1 LEVSKKVLTLLNI
14 VEPQKAYP
22 KTRLPAEGSDY
33 FPVAIQR
40 TSIHV
45 VHVLT
50 SCSGFCQQA
59 NANEVPTMYNEKAI
73 VEDPA
78 RSSKF
83 EQVGKTYILLVKC
96 TIQFATVSGFPF
108 QQMGPNDCVA
118 VGWQYR
124 QDDRMWFLIHAFKFD
139 RPHG

>member
-1 LEVSKKVLTLLNI
+1 
-14 VEPQKAYP
+14 
-22 KTRLPAEGSDY
+22 
-33 FPVAIQR
+33 
-40 TSIHV
+40 
-45 VHVLT
+45 
-50 SCSGFCQQA
+50 
-59 NANEVPTMYNEKAI
+59 MYNEKAI

-78 RSSKF
+78 RGSKF

-124 QDDRMWFLIHAFKFD
+124 QDDRMWFLINEEGLGCEKRYAFKFD
-139 RPHG
+139 RPHV